1 MASCTA
7 IVLKCQVLNSIM
19 IYHFIYRVQS
29 RVCTVPF
36 EGPTIAPD
44 NEEAQDS
51 FDELDDMLTDGVVS
65 AA

>member
-1 MASCTA
+1 M
-7 IVLKCQVLNSIM
+7 
-19 IYHFIYRVQS
+19 
-29 RVCTVPF
+29 PF